1 MLRLNQRFKL
11 RGLAYDRW
19 QMRHLLREFDR
30 VGLQAFQE
38 EGDKPGDGLRL
49 VPWGQGFK
57 DMGPAVNALLTAV
70 GEGKLRHPNNP
81 VLNWNMSNAVA
92 IMDPAGFQKIDKSKA
107 RFRID
112 GAVTLAMLMGLRAR
126 DRTAK
131 PIDIEAL
138 IG

>member
-1 MLRLNQRFKL
+1 
-11 RGLAYDRW
+11 
-19 QMRHLLREFDR
+19 
-30 VGLQAFQE
+30 
-38 EGDKPGDGLRL
+38 
-49 VPWGQGFK
+49 
-57 DMGPAVNALLTAV
+57 MGPAVNALLTAV